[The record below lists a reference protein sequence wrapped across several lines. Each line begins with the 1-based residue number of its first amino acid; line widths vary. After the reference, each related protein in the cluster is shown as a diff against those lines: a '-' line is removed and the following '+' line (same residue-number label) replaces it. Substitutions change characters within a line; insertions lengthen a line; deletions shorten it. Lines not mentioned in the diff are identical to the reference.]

1 MVPRWPQ
8 VFGCRGMMGKREGK
22 VRVAMG
28 KGWDIMSS
36 SHPQGIPELLMATE
50 IRPCNPSWAS
60 SDFISRQLW
69 RSAAPAGPA
78 SGREW
83 ASQGGTAA
91 PGREFTALWHQ
102 HQDQPWPPATS
113 SAPLGCWTEKRGWLV
128 LSLAPTRVPW
138 LDGVCWMH
146 PAGSGGAVRGAED
159 RVNLGY
165 TRNFLHPRTIQLFFD
180 DSHAMSC
187 VGLSPGAENTAE
199 FNTFILFAQFPH
211 PGPVLSLPYFPFLP
225 SLSIHE
231 FLRPEAFSWRPY
243 PFPLGFLFPLS
254 IL

>member
-1 MVPRWPQ
+1 
-8 VFGCRGMMGKREGK
+8 
-22 VRVAMG
+22 MG
-28 KGWDIMSS
+28 KGWDMMSS